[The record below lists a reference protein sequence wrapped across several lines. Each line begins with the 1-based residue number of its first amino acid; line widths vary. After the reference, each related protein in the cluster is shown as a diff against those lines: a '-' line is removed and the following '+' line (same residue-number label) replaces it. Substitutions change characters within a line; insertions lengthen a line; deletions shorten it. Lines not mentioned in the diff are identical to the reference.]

1 VAMRIESTRIFLR
14 KITPEQDNLG
24 DYLLWLRD
32 VEGNQYIES
41 VSIDYSMNQL
51 IEYIT
56 EKNLQESSRLFGIFL
71 LDDNQMIG
79 TIKLEPI
86 DIQLK
91 FAWLGILIGHSDFRG
106 QGYGKEAIKALLQY
120 ANLKLGLTKIYLGV
134 DPANSAA
141 LRLYESI
148 GFVPSLEKINTM
160 SIDLPLLMQP

>member
-1 VAMRIESTRIFLR
+1 MRIESTRIFLQ

-51 IEYIT
+51 IEYIIQ
-56 EKNLQESSRLFGIFL
+56 KNLQESSRLFGIFL

-86 DIQLK
+86 DFQLK
-91 FAWLGILIGHSDFRG
+91 SAWLGILIGHSDYRG

-120 ANLKLGLTKIYLGV
+120 ANSKLGLTKIYLGV

-148 GFVPSLEKINTM
+148 GFVPSLEENNTM